1 MSKYIW
7 QLPQNIVGAIIKK
20 VLKAPPIK
28 TITVNNQ
35 TVTIYAWKYTSA
47 VSLGQYIF
55 MHEYCAKTN
64 RDHTIEHESGHS
76 IQSMY
81 LGWLYLLVIGLP
93 SFIWANCFKD
103 YRKKH
108 NKSYYSFYTERWADK
123 LANVERCR
131 K

>member
-1 MSKYIW
+1 MIKYIW

-28 TITVNNQ
+28 TVTVKNQ
-35 TVTIYAWKYTSA
+35 TVTVYAWNFMSGL
-47 VSLGQYIF
+47 SLGQYIF
-55 MHEYCAKTN
+55 MPEYCAKTN
-64 RDHTIEHESGHS
+64 FNHMVDHESGHS

-93 SFIWANCFKD
+93 SLIWAWFFTG
-103 YRKKH
+103 YRAKH

-123 LANVERCR
+123 LANVER
-131 K
+131 